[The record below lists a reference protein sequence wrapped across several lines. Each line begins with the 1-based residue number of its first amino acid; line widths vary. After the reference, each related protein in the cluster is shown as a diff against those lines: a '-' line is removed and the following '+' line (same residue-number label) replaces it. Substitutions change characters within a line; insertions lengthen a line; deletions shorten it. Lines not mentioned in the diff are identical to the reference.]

1 MPKKIYLDY
10 AAATP
15 VDPRVLT
22 AMKPYFS
29 DKFYN
34 PSALYLASKSVK
46 QDLNDARSKVGH
58 WLGCRPS
65 EIVFTAGG
73 TEANNMAIHGVMSK
87 SLGGNLVYSAM
98 EHDSVREPAKQYK
111 SKEAPVGTD
120 GLVDVEKLTKLI
132 DDKTTL
138 VSIIY
143 ANNEIGT
150 IQPIKDISRLVN
162 DIRKIRLKKS
172 NSCPIYLHIDAA
184 QASNYLNLHVKRLGV
199 DLMTLN
205 GGKIYGPKQS
215 GVLYV
220 RAGIELNPLILG
232 GGQEYGLRSG
242 TENVAGAVG
251 FATALD
257 IAQKQRKT
265 EVERLGKIQE
275 KFIEDLVK
283 QFPDCK
289 INGSLKHRLPNNI
302 SVTFPGVD
310 NERLLMQLDELG
322 VMCAVGSACSASK
335 EESSHVLKAI
345 GLSDKDAHSTIR
357 FSMGRVT
364 EEKEVFR
371 TLTELEKLLSNI

>member
-1 MPKKIYLDY
+1 MPKKIYLDF

-15 VDPRVLT
+15 VDSRVLA

-29 DKFYN
+29 DDFYN

-46 QDLNDARSKVGH
+46 QDLNTARSKVAF

-65 EIVFTAGG
+65 EIIFTAGG
-73 TEANNMAIHGVMSK
+73 TEANNMAIHGIMARFTDANMVI
-87 SLGGNLVYSAM
+87 SAI
-98 EHDSVREPAKQYK
+98 EHESVREPAKRYK
-111 SKEAPVGTD
+111 SKEALVTKD
-120 GLVDVEKLTKLI
+120 GLVDIEKLTKLI
-132 DDKTTL
+132 DDKTVL

-150 IQPIKDISRLVN
+150 VQPIKEISARLKQIRMERQKIGN
-162 DIRKIRLKKS
+162 DIPL
-172 NSCPIYLHIDAA
+172 YLHVDAA
-184 QASNYLNLHVKRLGV
+184 QAGNYLDLHVNRLGV

-220 RAGIELNPLILG
+220 RAGIVLAPLIQG
-232 GGQEYGLRSG
+232 GGQEYGVRSG
-242 TENVAGAVG
+242 TENVAGAIG

-265 EVERLGKIQE
+265 EVERLNKLQKE
-275 KFIEDLVK
+275 FVSALTK
-283 QFPDCK
+283 QFPDCI

-302 SVTFPGVD
+302 SVTFPGID
-310 NERLLMQLDELG
+310 NERLLMQLDETG
-322 VMCAVGSACSASK
+322 IMCAVGSACSASK

-345 GLSDKDAHSTIR
+345 SLSDKDARSTIR
-357 FSMGRVT
+357 FSMGHKT
-364 EEKEVFR
+364 
-371 TLTELEKLLSNI
+371 TQTELKTVLSTLIGLLNE

>member
-22 AMKPYFS
+22 AMKPYFT

-46 QDLNDARSKVGH
+46 QDLNNARAKVAF

-73 TEANNMAIHGVMSK
+73 TEANNMAIKGIMARFTGANMVI
-87 SLGGNLVYSAM
+87 SAI
-98 EHDSVREPAKQYK
+98 EHESVREPAKRYK
-111 SKEAPVGTD
+111 SKEAPVD
-120 GLVDVEKLTKLI
+120 KNGLVDIEKLAKLI
-132 DDKTTL
+132 DDKTVL

-150 IQPIKDISRLVN
+150 VQPIKEISAQLKRIRVQRQKKGN
-162 DIRKIRLKKS
+162 DIPL
-172 NSCPIYLHIDAA
+172 YLHVDAA
-184 QASNYLNLHVKRLGV
+184 QAGNYLDLHVNRLGV

-220 RAGIELNPLILG
+220 RAGIELETLIQG

-242 TENVAGAVG
+242 TENVANSVG
-251 FATALD
+251 FAEALD

-265 EVERLGKIQE
+265 EVERLGKLQKVFVDE
-275 KFIEDLVK
+275 LTK
-283 QFPDCK
+283 QYPDCT
-289 INGSLKHRLPNNI
+289 INGSLKHSLPNNV

-310 NERLLMQLDELG
+310 NERLLMQLDEKG

-345 GLSDKDAHSTIR
+345 GLSDKDARSTIR
-357 FSMGRVT
+357 FSMGRQTIETDMKKTTTSLVGLI
-364 EEKEVFR
+364 EA
-371 TLTELEKLLSNI
+371 